1 MHECWYVCLVY
12 CGLLLYFLGEGGAP
26 GRAKPEVPP
35 TSGMVNL
42 RAIAKLR
49 ERPSTNNHR
58 NVPITFNLELD
69 ARGHPGIDGGDM
81 DQNLGR
87 FCWRGVC
94 WVANTYTVREGVGGD
109 GIYMSTEHCLFNPH
123 KIHHAPQICV
133 SWRQH
138 R

>member
-49 ERPSTNNHR
+49 ERTSTNNHR

-69 ARGHPGIDGGDM
+69 ARGHPGIDGGDI
-81 DQNLGR
+81 DQNLGT

-94 WVANTYTVREGVGGD
+94 WVAHTYTVGEGVGGD
-109 GIYMSTEHCLFNPH
+109 LYVYRTLPFQP
-123 KIHHAPQICV
+123 P
-133 SWRQH
+133 
-138 R
+138 